1 MTFDL
6 GSYWHAPVNT
16 AERYKARAARLEHK
30 LFTLRLDLTRT
41 ARREREKGDTL
52 NPVRRVL
59 RNTEGGKRRGG
70 THGEEA
76 IREFGEERTESA
88 GEARARSIQ
97 GLER

>member
-41 ARREREKGDTL
+41 ASREREKGDTL
-52 NPVRRVL
+52 NPGCWVL
-59 RNTEGGKRRGG
+59 HNTEGEKGEGDTRGRG
-70 THGEEA
+70 QMRIWRGED
-76 IREFGEERTESA
+76 
-88 GEARARSIQ
+88 
-97 GLER
+97 